1 VYDAEAEVDQFSSRL
16 LTRLTWRDPSS
27 LTSSL
32 SLDSAMVSKLR
43 AVVLRT
49 LHPYPA
55 TPRQVSRPGVRL
67 RPVIV
72 VHMQSFADKL
82 VEVVSMEDDYV
93 WIHDYH
99 LLVLPSL
106 LRKRLFRVRC
116 GLFLHS
122 PFPSSEIFRT
132 FPKRDELLRSILNVD
147 LVGAQLLSFS
157 LLIHPGLAPDKA
169 PAICFRLRHSPSTIP
184 VFSQWSAQG
193 SHVCLSLI

>member
-1 VYDAEAEVDQFSSRL
+1 MPAFAH
-16 LTRLTWRDPSS
+16 
-27 LTSSL
+27 
-32 SLDSAMVSKLR
+32 
-43 AVVLRT
+43 LRT
-49 LHPYPA
+49 SALFLPY
-55 TPRQVSRPGVRL
+55 
-67 RPVIV
+67 
-72 VHMQSFADKL
+72 MQSFADKL

-147 LVGAQLLSFS
+147 LVGALQ
-157 LLIHPGLAPDKA
+157 H
-169 PAICFRLRHSPSTIP
+169 CPSVHASEP
-184 VFSQWSAQG
+184 CAA
-193 SHVCLSLI
+193 